1 MYKRNEI
8 NIVVAL
14 KSVVQPELHQTSQT
28 GHLGDTSDRRSVQ
41 GAYLEN
47 QKDFVYEINF
57 SRSLTHQ
64 GFSEAWNFNKIS
76 TDQKVMNFTNWRF
89 SSPCS
94 CEYQP
99 LEVDFSPTM
108 KWNSPETAIG
118 FKTDVKPGDHLNHLE
133 DIQDVLSCTSTQRI
147 MRILIYLN
155 LPYLESLAIT
165 LQQLLPKQIV
175 YDFSTYQASRRFQE
189 ALISTQTVQ
198 VQEEPSSP
206 FMA

>member
-14 KSVVQPELHQTSQT
+14 KSVVQPELHQTFQT
-28 GHLGDTSDRRSVQ
+28 GHLGDTSDRRSVK

-118 FKTDVKPGDHLNHLE
+118 FKTDVVAFHKAQNQPNWSRKNQDAINFPKPAKP
-133 DIQDVLSCTSTQRI
+133 TSI
-147 MRILIYLN
+147 W
-155 LPYLESLAIT
+155 ESLQPI
-165 LQQLLPKQIV
+165 
-175 YDFSTYQASRRFQE
+175 RFVSIQSY
-189 ALISTQTVQ
+189 L
-198 VQEEPSSP
+198 
-206 FMA
+206 